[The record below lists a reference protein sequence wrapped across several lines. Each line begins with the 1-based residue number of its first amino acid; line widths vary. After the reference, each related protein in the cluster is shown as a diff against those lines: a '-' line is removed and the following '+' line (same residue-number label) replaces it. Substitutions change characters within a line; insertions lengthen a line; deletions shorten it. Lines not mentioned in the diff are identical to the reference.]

1 MMVLFILELACLLLA
16 YVYSRNRYNDFLY
29 AVDKKKYTLRVLLP
43 SALLLVD
50 IIKSD
55 FLYSYERK
63 LAARIAALHGNRN
76 VKHYL
81 RLHLANKLVLMYLTM
96 VMITLLGIFIDKPDF
111 SYFIFLFVVLLL
123 IFYFSD
129 REIEEKIKKKN
140 FILQYDFPEF
150 LNKLVL
156 LINAGMTVSRAWGK
170 IVCDK
175 KATTPLYEEL
185 KTTYIEIMNGKPETA
200 AYEDFAKRC
209 RVKEITKFITV
220 IIQNQRKGNGE
231 MIPILKLQSNEC
243 WQTRKNMAKK
253 LGEEA
258 STKLIFP
265 LMIMFVG
272 ILIIVLTPAVLQL
285 RSI

>member
-1 MMVLFILELACLLLA
+1 MIVLFIVELVCLLLA
-16 YVYSRNRYNDFLY
+16 YVCSRNRYNDFSC
-29 AVDKKKYTLRVLLP
+29 AVNKKEHPLRVLMP

-50 IIKSD
+50 IIKCD
-55 FLYSYERK
+55 FRYSYERK
-63 LAARIAALHGNRN
+63 LAARITALYGNKN
-76 VKHYL
+76 VRHYL
-81 RLHLANKLVLMYLTM
+81 RLHMANKLVLMYLAM

-111 SYFIFLFVVLLL
+111 SYFLFLFVVLLL
-123 IFYFSD
+123 IFYLSD
-129 REIEEKIKKKN
+129 REIEERIKKKN
-140 FILQYDFPEF
+140 FMLQYDFPEF

-156 LINAGMTVSRAWGK
+156 LINAGMTVSRAWEK
-170 IVCDK
+170 IVCDRET
-175 KATTPLYEEL
+175 TTPLYDEL
-185 KTTYIEIMNGKPETA
+185 RTTYIEILNGKPEVA

-209 RVKEITKFITV
+209 RVKEITKFVTV
-220 IIQNQRKGNGE
+220 IIQNLRKGNGE
-231 MIPILKLQSNEC
+231 LIPILKLLSNEC
-243 WQTRKNMAKK
+243 WQTRKNMTKK